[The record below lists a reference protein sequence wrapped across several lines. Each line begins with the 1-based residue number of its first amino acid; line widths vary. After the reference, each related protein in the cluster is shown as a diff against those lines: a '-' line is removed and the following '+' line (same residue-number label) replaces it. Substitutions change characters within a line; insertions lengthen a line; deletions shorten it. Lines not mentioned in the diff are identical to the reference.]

1 MGKTVTIRVKSSKSE
16 IMLFLEIF
24 LPRLGLESIW
34 NLAGRACIMK
44 CSKRVHKRTVLNN
57 RRNEKHPAL
66 IIMNEKTEVLKI
78 GKKKKKE
85 PVVLESG
92 KIIHV
97 AKKGYTSRSL
107 ASTGDISDRDREMDI
122 RAQKAVEKALERTR
136 IFGKPIARYDRETG
150 TAYLEYADG
159 RREIIE

>member
-1 MGKTVTIRVKSSKSE
+1 MG
-16 IMLFLEIF
+16 
-24 LPRLGLESIW
+24 
-34 NLAGRACIMK
+34 AGI
-44 CSKRVHKRTVLNN
+44 
-57 RRNEKHPAL
+57 
-66 IIMNEKTEVLKI
+66 
-78 GKKKKKE
+78 KKE
-85 PVVLESG
+85 PVVLEYG